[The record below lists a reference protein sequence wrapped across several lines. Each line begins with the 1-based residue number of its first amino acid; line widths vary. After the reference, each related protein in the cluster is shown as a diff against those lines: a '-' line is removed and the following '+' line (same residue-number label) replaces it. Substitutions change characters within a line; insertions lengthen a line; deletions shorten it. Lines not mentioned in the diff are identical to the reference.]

1 MEEPHTKHRKRR
13 RRQRGLVVL
22 IVIIII
28 IVVIAAAFL
37 TRRYRPSGSS
47 SDFAE
52 FYGLSSEDAVM
63 INLDHEVL
71 PDNGLYYDGEVYIP
85 YDVVH
90 DDLNARFYWDNTEQV
105 LRYALPDGL
114 VDVSSPETT
123 EYTFAREERSA
134 EYPIV
139 HMDDGQMY
147 LSLSFLEQY
156 TDIRSSFYE
165 EPYRV
170 VISNEWGEEPVTVM
184 GRATEVRELG
194 GNRSNVLTRLAK
206 GDFVTV
212 LNEMDNWSEVCTEDG
227 FVGYVRNNTLGGTE
241 TLTYTSTFTEPEYT
255 HIKKEGTICMV
266 WHQTTSQAA
275 NDLLSSELE
284 STSGINVLSPTW
296 FYLDDNEGGI
306 ASLASADYVDY
317 CHSRGI
323 EVWALISNL
332 ENPDVDV
339 TDVLNTTSKRDAL
352 INNLMSE
359 AVTYDLDGINVDF
372 EALDGEA
379 GTGFL
384 EFIREL
390 SLRCADSNMILS
402 VDNYAPASYNE
413 FYSRDEQ
420 ARFADYV
427 VLMAYDEHYAGGDEG
442 SVASIG
448 FVQQAITDTL
458 AEVPADQ
465 LILGC
470 PFYTRLWQLTS
481 GADGY
486 TVDSEALGMTD
497 AEDRVNDAGASFDW
511 LEEAGQY
518 YATFDEGGSTYEIWL
533 EDQNSLD
540 LKLNLMR
547 EYDLAGCAFWKLG
560 FEKSAVW
567 ETIVKFIQ

>member
-1 MEEPHTKHRKRR
+1 MEEPHSKHRRRR
-13 RRQRGLVVL
+13 RRQRALVVV
-22 IVIIII
+22 IVIVLII
-28 IVVIAAAFL
+28 IVALAAFL

-63 INLDHEVL
+63 INLDHEAL
-71 PDNGLYYDGEVYIP
+71 ADTGLYYDGEVYLP
-85 YDVVH
+85 FDLVH
-90 DDLNARFYWDNTEQV
+90 DDLNARFYWDDTEQV

-114 VDVSSPETT
+114 VNVASPETT
-123 EYTFAREERSA
+123 EYTFAREDRSA

-139 HMDDGQMY
+139 HMEDGQMY

-156 TDIRSSFYE
+156 TDIRYSFYE

-170 VISNEWGEEPVTVM
+170 VISDGWGEETFTVM
-184 GRATEVRELG
+184 RRATEVRELG

-206 GDFVTV
+206 GDLVTV

-227 FVGYVRNNTLGGTE
+227 FVGYVKNNTLDGTD
-241 TLTYTSTFTEPEYT
+241 TLIYTSTFEEPEYT
-255 HIKKEGTICMV
+255 HLKKDGTICMV

-275 NDLLSSELE
+275 NDLLSSDLE
-284 STSGINVLSPTW
+284 STAGINVLSPTW

-317 CHSRGI
+317 CHARGI

-332 ENPDVDV
+332 ENTDVD
-339 TDVLNTTSKRDAL
+339 TTGVLNTTSKRDAL
-352 INNLMSE
+352 IDNLMSE
-359 AVTYDLDGINVDF
+359 AVKYDLDGINVDF

-420 ARFADYV
+420 ALFADYV
-427 VLMAYDEHYAGGDEG
+427 VLMAYDEHYVGGDEG

-448 FVQQAITDTL
+448 FVQEAVADTL

-470 PFYTRLWQLTS
+470 PFYTRLWQLTTD
-481 GADGY
+481 ADGY
-486 TVDSEALGMTD
+486 TVSSEALGMED
-497 AEDRVNDAGASFDW
+497 AQDRLNDAGVSPSW

-518 YATFDEGGSTYEIWL
+518 YATFDAGGSTYEVWL
-533 EDQNSLD
+533 EDKNSID
-540 LKLNLMR
+540 LKLSVMK
-547 EYDLAGCAFWKLG
+547 EYGLAGCAFWKLG
-560 FEKSAVW
+560 FETSSIW
-567 ETIVKFIQ
+567 DTIVKFIQ